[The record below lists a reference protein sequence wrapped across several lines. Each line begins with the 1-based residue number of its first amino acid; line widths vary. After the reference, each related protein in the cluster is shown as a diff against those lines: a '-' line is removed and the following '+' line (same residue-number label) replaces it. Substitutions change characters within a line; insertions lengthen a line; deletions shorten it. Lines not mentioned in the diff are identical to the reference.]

1 MPSRELDKLL
11 NQSYNIAEQLVKEF
25 ERELAKTYKAAY
37 VEIDN
42 QLSKLYASMGDTPS
56 LLEARR
62 YGRLDNL
69 MSAIKRQYR
78 ELTTKTIKETRNLS
92 ASVYAQGAYGTEWAY
107 DQAIGTAIKWPVIPV
122 EAIRASVW
130 NSVAGEQFSERFRN
144 WSTRDV
150 ITFQNRIAQSLAM
163 GKGYS
168 YTSKRI
174 RETIEASA
182 YQAMRIARTES
193 TRNYTQ
199 GHLQV
204 YDSLE
209 DVGIK
214 AKKQWV
220 ATLDTRTRDTH
231 GILDGQY
238 ADEDGLFH
246 IHGDSA
252 EGPGLFS
259 DPSESINCRCRVIEV
274 IDGLAP
280 EYRRIKGE
288 GIVPYQTYEQWAKD
302 KGWSPSTGWD
312 LEAKARLAESQARKY

>member
-11 NQSYNIAEQLVKEF
+11 NQNYDSAERLVKTF
-25 ERELAKTYKAAY
+25 ERELAKAYKSAY
-37 VEIDN
+37 QEIDK
-42 QLSKLYASMGDTPS
+42 QLSKLYASMGSTPS
-56 LLEARR
+56 LSEARR
-62 YGRLDNL
+62 YSRLDNL
-69 MSAIKRQYR
+69 MLAIKVQYR
-78 ELTTKTIKETRNLS
+78 ELTKRAIKDTRNLS

-107 DQAIGTAIKWPVIPV
+107 DQSIGTSIKWPVIPV
-122 EAIRASVW
+122 DAIRQSVW

-163 GKGYS
+163 GKGYA

-174 RETIEASA
+174 RETVEASA

-204 YDSLE
+204 YDNLE

-214 AKKQWV
+214 ARKQWV

-259 DPSESINCRCRVIEV
+259 DPAESINCRCRVIEV

-280 EYRRIKGE
+280 EYRRVRGE
-288 GIVPYQTYEQWAKD
+288 GIQPYQTFEQWAKD
-302 KGWSPSTGWD
+302 KGWSPTSGWD
-312 LEAKARLAESQARKY
+312 LEAKARLAESQAIKY

>member
-78 ELTTKTIKETRNLS
+78 ELTSKAIKETRNLS

-107 DQAIGTAIKWPVIPV
+107 DQAIGTAIKWPIIPV
-122 EAIRASVW
+122 DAIRASVW

-163 GKGYS
+163 GKGYA
-168 YTSKRI
+168 YTSRQI
-174 RETIEASA
+174 RQTVESTA

-214 AKKQWV
+214 ARKQWV

-231 GILDGQY
+231 GTLDGQY

-259 DPSESINCRCRVIEV
+259 DPAESINCRCRVIEV
-274 IDGLAP
+274 IDGFSP
-280 EYRRIKGE
+280 ELRRIRGE
-288 GIVPYQTYEQWAKD
+288 GIVPYTTFKDWAGSRGWSST
-302 KGWSPSTGWD
+302 KGWPI
-312 LEAKARLAESQARKY
+312 EAKTKLAIEQTIGY